1 MSNPNVTS
9 KVLPVILCGGS
20 GTRLWPLSRS
30 GFPKQF
36 LVLAGDNSQQ
46 SLFQQAVER
55 AQRAAKFHESHG
67 LTLIVTNEEHRFLA
81 LDQLRELK
89 DIQAT
94 LLLEPS
100 ARNTAPALTLAALCA
115 QERGD
120 DPILLITPA
129 DQTIQNQPTFEKA
142 MQSALQIAQRGA
154 IAILGITPSSP
165 ETGYGYIKAQGQ
177 GAHSDGAMLVE
188 RFVEKPDLVS
198 AIQYLEEGGYYWNG
212 GMFVLRAS
220 VWLEALKVFRPDIL
234 EATSKA
240 WQGKTS
246 DASGDAV
253 FIRPNKE
260 LFDAIPSESIDY
272 AVIEK
277 CPDSQFLVQMVEL
290 DAGWSDLG
298 SWQAVWQPGHP
309 DANGNVT
316 RGDTVLDQT
325 TNSLVYSSNRLVSAV
340 GVNNLVIIETA
351 DAVLVADRNNSQE
364 VKAIVKRLEQEGR
377 EEKSLHRKVSR
388 PWGWYDSVD
397 EGGLFK
403 VKRIQV
409 KPGASLSLQ
418 MHHHRAEHWI
428 VVKGTAEITNGD
440 QVITLHENQSTYIP
454 QGQTHRLA
462 NPGTEPLEIIEF
474 QSGAYLGED
483 DIVRFEDT
491 YGRK

>member
-1 MSNPNVTS
+1 MTYPTATS

-36 LVLAGDNSQQ
+36 LVLAGDHSQH
-46 SLFQQAVER
+46 SLFQQSIER
-55 AQRAAKFHESHG
+55 AQGAAKSYG
-67 LTLIVTNEEHRFLA
+67 TLGPTLIVTNEEHRFLA

-100 ARNTAPALTLAALCA
+100 GRNTAPALTLAALCA
-115 QERGD
+115 QEHGH

-129 DQTIQNQPTFEKA
+129 DQTIQNQPAFEKA
-142 MQSALQIAQRGA
+142 MQLALQTAQSGA

-165 ETGYGYIKAQGQ
+165 ETGYGYIKAERQ
-177 GAHSDGAMLVE
+177 GAHGNGAMLVK
-188 RFVEKPDLVS
+188 RFVEKPDLS
-198 AIQYLEEGGYYWNG
+198 LAIQYLEEGDYYWNG
-212 GMFVLRAS
+212 GMFVLKAS
-220 VWLEALKVFRPDIL
+220 VWLEALKAFRPDIL

-240 WQGKTS
+240 WQGKAS
-246 DASGDAV
+246 DTSGDAL
-253 FIRPNKE
+253 FIRPDKVFFNT
-260 LFDAIPSESIDY
+260 IPSESIDY

-277 CPDSQFLVQMVEL
+277 CPGSQFLVQMIEL
-290 DAGWSDLG
+290 NAGWNDLG
-298 SWQAVWQPGHP
+298 AWDAVWQVGRP

-316 RGDTVLDQT
+316 RGDTVLAQT

-364 VKAIVKRLEQEGR
+364 VKAIVKSLEQEGR

-397 EGGLFK
+397 EGERFK

-428 VVKGTAEITNGD
+428 VVKGIAEITNGE
-440 QVITLHENQSTYIP
+440 QVITLYENQSTFIP

-462 NPGTEPLEIIEF
+462 NPGKTPLEIIEV
-474 QSGAYLGED
+474 QSGSYLGED

-491 YGRK
+491 YGRN